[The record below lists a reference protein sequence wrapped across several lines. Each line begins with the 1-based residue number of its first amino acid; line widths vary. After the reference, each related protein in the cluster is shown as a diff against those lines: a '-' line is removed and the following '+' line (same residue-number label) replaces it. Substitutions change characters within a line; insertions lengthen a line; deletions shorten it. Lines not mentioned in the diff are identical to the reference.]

1 MTSMTTLRET
11 NEPQAVRE
19 AAAAPRT
26 RSQRFGWPRVL
37 LLLSV
42 VLLAI
47 SNTFEYWNLTLNAPQ
62 YPDGLKVTL
71 FTHKLEGDVREVD
84 GLNHYIGM
92 MPLGDAAG
100 FERSIAKVALSAFI
114 LLGILAAM
122 LRPVRAAWLALPI
135 ILFPMAFVADLYF
148 WLYKAGHDLDP
159 MAALSSSVKQF
170 TPAIFGHGTVGQ
182 FSTDAMFGPGFFL
195 AAAAAILALA
205 GLIGRLREPVLDAA
219 R

>member
-1 MTSMTTLRET
+1 MTSTTTLT
-11 NEPQAVRE
+11 KIDDTQAVE
-19 AAAAPRT
+19 KVAATPRT
-26 RSQRFGWPRVL
+26 RSRRFGWPRVL

-42 VLLAI
+42 LFLGI
-47 SNTFEYWNLTLNAPQ
+47 SNIFEYWSLTLNAPQ

-100 FERSIAKVALSAFI
+100 FERSIAKVALGAFM
-114 LLGILAAM
+114 LLGVLAAL
-122 LRPVRAAWLALPI
+122 LRPAKAAWLALPI

-148 WLYKAGHDLDP
+148 WLRKAGQDLDP
-159 MAALSSSVKQF
+159 TAALSSSVEPF
-170 TPAIFGHGTVGQ
+170 TPTIFGHGAVGQ
-182 FSTDAMFGPGFFL
+182 FSTDAMFGLGFAL
-195 AAAAAILALA
+195 ASVAAILALA
-205 GLIGRLREPVLDAA
+205 GLIGRVREPALDAA